1 MKSIQQREQES
12 ESKVKEEWVYKGR
25 IVNLKLET
33 YKIDD
38 KLKVAEIIHHPGA
51 VVILPIDNEGRLL
64 LIQQWRRAAKDILI
78 ELPAGTLEE
87 NEDPL
92 NCADRELQEETG
104 YKAGKIKA
112 AGGFF
117 TAPGYCDE
125 YLYFYIATDL
135 TSSSLPPDDD
145 ELIDL
150 LPVTVKE
157 AKHLIQENRI
167 KDAKTV
173 AGILKYL
180 MELEHA

>member
-12 ESKVKEEWVYKGR
+12 ESKIKEEWVYKGR
-25 IVNLKLET
+25 LINLKLET
-33 YKIDD
+33 YKLKD

-51 VVILPIDNEGRLL
+51 VVILPIDTQGRLL

-78 ELPAGTLEE
+78 ELPAGTLEV

-92 NCADRELQEETG
+92 DCADRELQEETG
-104 YKAGKIKA
+104 FKAGKIQP

-117 TAPGYCDE
+117 VAPGYCDE
-125 YLYFYIATDL
+125 YLHFYIATDL
-135 TSSSLPPDDD
+135 SPSTLAPDDD

-150 LPVTVKE
+150 LPVTIKE
-157 AKHLIQENRI
+157 AKHLIQKNRI

-180 MELEHA
+180 MEREHA